1 MCCMP
6 PFYIPYRHKSTTT
19 PTCMLPILAFYLI
32 SHKSLVRKGLRS
44 RGRARPNPL
53 SDKELRRRST
63 TLPSNAATVK
73 LDRRLEAVAVV
84 RVPLCLDFHLATNPV
99 TKHARRQCRDGC
111 NRFADCPTVSVLRTA
126 QLLPLFVGVDD
137 CFGVSHCVALL
148 PLCCTPP
155 L

>member
-1 MCCMP
+1 M
-6 PFYIPYRHKSTTT
+6 ST
-19 PTCMLPILAFYLI
+19 PTVILSDNFVGIVVSRWYQRGYVA
-32 SHKSLVRKGLRS
+32 
-44 RGRARPNPL
+44 RGRARLNPL

-137 CFGVSHCVALL
+137 CFGVSQLACHVL
-148 PLCCTPP
+148 PLCVLRVVCP
-155 L
+155 LL